1 MAIVRDTLVLEDMRT
16 VTIWTRN
23 GKVAYSV
30 DRRFPPLDYLSE
42 RESDRPMFPLG
53 AWKLRLQAE
62 RNSRKL
68 GFIS

>member
-1 MAIVRDTLVLEDMRT
+1 MIVKDTLVLEDTRA
-16 VTIWTRN
+16 VTIWTRD

-30 DRRFPPLDYLSE
+30 DRRLPPLDHLAE
-42 RESDRPMFPLG
+42 RESDRPMFSLG
-53 AWKLRLQAE
+53 AWKIRLQAE